1 MNLSMQELFTKNT
14 KVIFFN
20 EHPVPIQAMLD
31 YDWICSK
38 SKPCVSAIVNPKKSG
53 FHKTFFGPKE
63 ILIPVFKTLDEA
75 TKYDPLA
82 DVLIN
87 FASIRSSFES
97 TKLALESQN
106 IRTVVL
112 VAEGIPENQT
122 RELIR
127 IAKKNKKW
135 IIGPSTVGAIKA
147 GAIRIGYSGGSSE
160 NILESKLYQHGSVGV
175 VTVSGGMSNEV
186 YSIVNKNTD
195 GVNEGVAIGG
205 DTFPGSTLLENVMRL
220 HENPDIKMLVV
231 LGEIG
236 GTDEYEIAEA
246 IKAGTI
252 DKPVVAWV
260 SGTVAELFPVEVQF
274 GHAGA
279 RSGSRKVSAVAKNKA
294 LKDAGAYV
302 PKSFNQFG
310 FLIKKVFDDNVRR
323 QTSYKLPVQVT
334 PQIPPIDFENALR
347 DGVVRRKSSIVSGIS
362 DDRGEKL
369 TYNGIDIDKIV
380 EKPLSHTINAL
391 WFENRLD
398 NTGMEFLELCLKLT
412 ADHGP
417 AVVTAH
423 NAITTARAG
432 KDLVSSVVSGLLTI
446 GPRHG
451 GAINDSAKWQF
462 HCVSAEVDPAD
473 FVKEQ
478 NLKGELI
485 MGIGHRIKSVQNPDE
500 RVELIKQFAR
510 KNLKKTTHLDYALKV
525 ESETTKKKNNLIL
538 NVDGAIASVFLDIL
552 KSNNYKEEEIL
563 ELIKIELFNAIFLLG
578 RTIGI
583 VGHVLDQKKKNE
595 PLYRHPWDDILY
607 LKDSKK

>member
-1 MNLSMQELFTKNT
+1 MNLKMQELFTRNT
-14 KVIFFN
+14 KVIFYN

-38 SKPCVSAIVNPKKSG
+38 TEVCVSAIVNPKKSG
-53 FHKTFFGPKE
+53 FHKTFFGPNE
-63 ILIPVFKTLDEA
+63 ILIPVFKTLEEA
-75 TKYDPLA
+75 VRYDPKA

-87 FASIRSSFES
+87 FASVRSSFES
-97 TKLALESQN
+97 TKVALETPN

-127 IAKKNKKW
+127 LAKENKKW

-147 GAIRIGYSGGSSE
+147 GAIRVGYSGGSSE
-160 NILESKLYQHGSVGV
+160 NIIESKLYQPGSVGV

-220 HENPDIKMLVV
+220 HNNPEIKMLVV

-246 IKAGTI
+246 IKSGKI
-252 DKPVVAWV
+252 NKPVVAWV
-260 SGTVAELFPVEVQF
+260 SGTVAELFPTEVQF

-310 FLIKKVFDDNVRR
+310 YLIKKVFDDEVRKHKD
-323 QTSYKLPVQVT
+323 YKLPIQVT
-334 PQIPPIDFENALR
+334 PQIPPMDFDSAVR
-347 DGVVRRKSSIVSGIS
+347 DGLVRRKTSIVSGIS
-362 DDRGEKL
+362 DDRGDKL
-369 TYNGIDIDKIV
+369 TYNGVDIDKIV
-380 EKPLSHTINAL
+380 EKPLSYTINAL
-391 WFENRLD
+391 WFENQLD
-398 NTGMEFLELCLKLT
+398 KTGMDFLELCLKLT

-417 AVVTAH
+417 AVVTSH

-451 GAINDSAKWQF
+451 GAINDAAKWQF
-462 HCVSAEVDPAD
+462 ECVANQINPAE
-473 FVKEQ
+473 FVKEM
-478 NLKGELI
+478 NSKGELI
-485 MGIGHRIKSVQNPDE
+485 MGIGHRIKSIQNPDE
-500 RVELIKQFAR
+500 RVQLIKKFAR
-510 KNLKKTTHLDYALKV
+510 KNLKKTEHLDFALKV
-525 ESETTKKKNNLIL
+525 ETETTKKKNNLIL
-538 NVDGAIASVFLDIL
+538 NVDGAIGAVFLDIL
-552 KSNNYKEEEIL
+552 KSNKYKDEEIL
-563 ELIKIELFNAIFLLG
+563 ELIEMELFNAIFLLG

-583 VGHVLDQKKKNE
+583 IGHVLDQKRMKE

-607 LKDSKK
+607 K

>member
-1 MNLSMQELFTKNT
+1 MKGLFTKNT

-31 YDWICSK
+31 YDWICAK
-38 SKPCVSAIVNPKKSG
+38 SEPCVSAIVNPKKTG

-63 ILIPVFKTLDEA
+63 ILIPVFKSLEEA
-75 TKYDPLA
+75 VKYAPQA

-97 TKLALESQN
+97 TKLALATKT
-106 IRTVVL
+106 IRSIVL

-160 NILESKLYQHGSVGV
+160 NIIESKLYQPGSVGV

-205 DTFPGSTLLENVMRL
+205 DTYPGSTLLENVMRL
-220 HENPDIKMLVV
+220 HENPEIKMLVV

-236 GTDEYEIAEA
+236 GTDEYEIADA
-246 IKAGTI
+246 IKSEKI
-252 DKPVVAWV
+252 NKPVVAWV
-260 SGTVAELFPVEVQF
+260 SGTVAELFQTEVQF

-279 RSGSRKVSAVAKNKA
+279 RSGSRKVSAIAKNKA
-294 LKDAGAYV
+294 LKEAGAYV

-310 FLIKKVFDDNVRR
+310 YLIKKVFEDEV
-323 QTSYKLPVQVT
+323 QKQKGYTLPTQVI
-334 PQIPPIDFENALR
+334 PQIPPQDFDSALR
-347 DGVVRRKSSIVSGIS
+347 DGLVRRRTSIVSGIS

-369 TYNGIDIDKIV
+369 TYKGVDIDKIV
-380 EKPLSHTINAL
+380 KKPLSQTINAL

-398 NTGMEFLELCLKLT
+398 KTGMDFLELCLKLT

-462 HCVSAEVDPAD
+462 QCVATKINPTE
-473 FVKEQ
+473 FVKEM

-485 MGIGHRIKSVQNPDE
+485 MGIGHRVKSVQNPDE
-500 RVELIKQFAR
+500 RVQLIKDFAR
-510 KNLKKTTHLDYALKV
+510 KNLKKTAHLDYALLV
-525 ESETTKKKNNLIL
+525 EAETTKKKNNLIL
-538 NVDGAIASVFLDIL
+538 NVDGAIGSVFLDIL
-552 KSNNYKEEEIL
+552 KSNNYKDDEIL
-563 ELIKIELFNAIFLLG
+563 ELIEIELFNAIFLLG

-583 VGHVLDQKKKNE
+583 IGHVLDQKKMKE

-607 LKDSKK
+607 K

>member
-1 MNLSMQELFTKNT
+1 MQELFSRNT
-14 KVIFFN
+14 KVIFYN

-38 SKPCVSAIVNPKKSG
+38 SVPCVSAIVNPKKSG

-75 TKYDPLA
+75 VELSPES

-87 FASIRSSFES
+87 FASVRSCFES
-97 TKLALESQN
+97 TKIALEN
-106 IRTVVL
+106 PHIKTIVI

-127 IAKKNKKW
+127 IARLKKKW
-135 IIGPSTVGAIKA
+135 IIGPSTVGVIKA
-147 GAIRIGYSGGSSE
+147 GAIRVGYSGGSSE
-160 NILESKLYQHGSVGV
+160 NILESKLYQPGSVGV

-205 DTFPGSTLLENVMRL
+205 DSFPGSTLLENVMRL
-220 HENPDIKMLVV
+220 HDNPEIKMLVV

-236 GTDEYEIAEA
+236 GTDEYEIAKG
-246 IKAGTI
+246 IKSGKI
-252 DKPVVAWV
+252 NKPLVAWV
-260 SGTVAELFPVEVQF
+260 SGTVAELFSTEVQF

-279 RSGSRKVSAVAKNKA
+279 RSGSREVSAISKNKA
-294 LKDAGAYV
+294 LKVAGAYV

-310 FLIKKVFDDNVRR
+310 FVIRKVFEDNVKK
-323 QTSYKLPVQVT
+323 QIGYKPPQRVV
-334 PQIPPIDFENALR
+334 PQIPPLDFDSAVQ
-347 DGVVRRKSSIVSGIS
+347 DGLVRRRTSIVSGIS
-362 DDRGEKL
+362 DDRGDKL
-369 TYNGIDIDKIV
+369 TYKGVDIDKIV

-398 NTGMEFLELCLKLT
+398 KTGMDFLELCLKLT

-417 AVVTAH
+417 AVVTSH

-451 GAINDSAKWQF
+451 GAINDAAKWQF
-462 HCVSAEVDPAD
+462 NCVTNQIDSAE
-473 FVKEQ
+473 FVKEM
-478 NLKGELI
+478 NSKGELI
-485 MGIGHRIKSVQNPDE
+485 MGIGHRVKSVQNPDE
-500 RVELIKQFAR
+500 RVELISKFAK
-510 KNLKKTTHLDYALKV
+510 KNLKKTSHLDYAIEV
-525 ESETTKKKNNLIL
+525 EKETTKKRNNLIL
-538 NVDGAIASVFLDIL
+538 NVDGAIGAVFLDIL
-552 KSNNYKEEEIL
+552 EANRYSDVEIMELL
-563 ELIKIELFNAIFLLG
+563 EVELFNAIFLLG
-578 RTIGI
+578 RSIGI
-583 VGHVLDQKKKNE
+583 VGHVLDQKKMKE

-607 LKDSKK
+607 K

>member
-1 MNLSMQELFTKNT
+1 MKDLFTKNT
-14 KVIFFN
+14 KVIFYN

-38 SKPCVSAIVNPKKSG
+38 SEPCVSAIVNPKKSG

-63 ILIPVFKTLDEA
+63 ILIPVFKTLEEA
-75 TKYDPLA
+75 VLYDPKA

-97 TKLALESQN
+97 TKSALESKT

-127 IAKKNKKW
+127 IAKVNKKW

-147 GAIRIGYSGGSSE
+147 GVIRIGYSGGSSE
-160 NILESKLYQHGSVGV
+160 NIIESKLYQPGSVGV

-205 DTFPGSTLLENVMRL
+205 DTYPGSTLLENVLRL
-220 HENPDIKMLVV
+220 HDNNDITMLVV

-236 GTDEYEIAEA
+236 GTDEYEIADA
-246 IKAGTI
+246 IKTGKI
-252 DKPVVAWV
+252 VKPVVAWV

-279 RSGSRKVSAVAKNKA
+279 RSGGRKVSAVAKNKA
-294 LKDAGAYV
+294 LREAGAYV
-302 PKSFNQFG
+302 PNSFNQFG
-310 FLIKKVFDDNVRR
+310 FLIKKVFEDNVKR
-323 QTSYKLPVQVT
+323 QNDYKFPDPVT
-334 PQIPPIDFENALR
+334 LQIPPIDFDNALR
-347 DGVVRRKSSIVSGIS
+347 DGVVRRRTSIVSGVS

-369 TYNGIDIDKIV
+369 TYKGVDIDKIV
-380 EKPLSHTINAL
+380 EKPLSQTINAL

-398 NTGMEFLELCLKLT
+398 KTGMDFLELCLKLT

-432 KDLVSSVVSGLLTI
+432 KDLVSSVVAGLLTI

-462 HCVSAEVDPAD
+462 KCVANKVSPTE
-473 FVKEQ
+473 FVKDM
-478 NLKGELI
+478 NSKGELI
-485 MGIGHRIKSVQNPDE
+485 MGIGHRVKSVQNPDE
-500 RVELIKQFAR
+500 RVELIKKYAQ
-510 KNLKKTTHLDYALKV
+510 KNLKKRAHLDYALEV

-538 NVDGAIASVFLDIL
+538 NVDGAIGAVFLDIL
-552 KSNNYKEEEIL
+552 KANKYGDEEIL
-563 ELIKIELFNAIFLLG
+563 ELIEMELFNAIFLLG

-583 VGHVLDQKKKNE
+583 IGHVLDQKKMKE

-607 LKDSKK
+607 KQ

>member
-1 MNLSMQELFTKNT
+1 MQELFTKNT
-14 KVIFFN
+14 KVIFYN

-38 SKPCVSAIVNPKKSG
+38 PEPCVSAIINPKKSG

-63 ILIPVFKTLDEA
+63 ILIPVFKTLEEA
-75 TKYDPLA
+75 VRYNPKA

-87 FASIRSSFES
+87 FASVRSSFES
-97 TKLALESQN
+97 TKVALETPN

-127 IAKKNKKW
+127 IANHNKKW

-147 GAIRIGYSGGSSE
+147 GAIRVGYSGGSSE
-160 NILESKLYQHGSVGV
+160 NIIESKLYQPGSVGV

-186 YSIVNKNTD
+186 YWIVNNNTD

-205 DTFPGSTLLENVMRL
+205 DTYPGSTLLENVMRL
-220 HENPDIKMLVV
+220 HHNPEIKMLVV

-236 GTDEYEIAEA
+236 GTDEYEIADG
-246 IKAGTI
+246 IKSGKI
-252 DKPVVAWV
+252 NKPVVAWV
-260 SGTVAELFPVEVQF
+260 SGTVAELFPTEVQF

-279 RSGSRKVSAVAKNKA
+279 RSGSRKVSAVEKNKA
-294 LKDAGAYV
+294 LKEAGAYV

-310 FLIKKVFDDNVRR
+310 YLIKKVFDDEVRKKKD
-323 QTSYKLPVQVT
+323 YKLPTQAT
-334 PQIPPIDFENALR
+334 PQIPPLDFDSAVREGL
-347 DGVVRRKSSIVSGIS
+347 VRRSTSIVSGIS
-362 DDRGEKL
+362 DDRGDKL
-369 TYNGIDIDKIV
+369 TYNGVDIDKII
-380 EKPLSHTINAL
+380 EKPLSYTINAL
-391 WFENRLD
+391 WFEDRLD
-398 NTGMEFLELCLKLT
+398 KTGMDFLELCLKLT

-423 NAITTARAG
+423 NAITTSRAG

-451 GAINDSAKWQF
+451 GAINDAARWQF
-462 HCVSAEVDPAD
+462 ECITNQIDSAD
-473 FVKEQ
+473 FVKEM
-478 NLKGELI
+478 NSKGELI

-500 RVELIKQFAR
+500 RVQLIKKFAR
-510 KNLKKTTHLDYALKV
+510 KNLKKTDHLDFALKV
-525 ESETTKKKNNLIL
+525 ETETTKKKNNLIL
-538 NVDGAIASVFLDIL
+538 NVDGAIGAVFLDIL
-552 KSNNYKEEEIL
+552 TSNKYMDEEIL
-563 ELIKIELFNAIFLLG
+563 ELIEMELFNAIFLLG

-583 VGHVLDQKKKNE
+583 IGHVLDQKRMKE

-607 LKDSKK
+607 N

>member
-1 MNLSMQELFTKNT
+1 MQELFRKNT
-14 KVIFFN
+14 KVIFYN

-38 SKPCVSAIVNPKKSG
+38 TEPCVSAIVNPKKSG

-63 ILIPVFKTLDEA
+63 ILIPVFKTITEA
-75 TKYDPLA
+75 VQYAPQA

-97 TKLALESQN
+97 TKVALETPN

-112 VAEGIPENQT
+112 VAEGIPEIQT

-127 IAKKNKKW
+127 IAKENKKW

-147 GAIRIGYSGGSSE
+147 GAIRVGYSGGSSE
-160 NILESKLYQHGSVGV
+160 NVIESKLYQPGSVGV

-205 DTFPGSTLLENVMRL
+205 DTYPGSTLLENVMRL
-220 HENPDIKMLVV
+220 HENPEIKMLVV

-236 GTDEYEIAEA
+236 GTDEYEIADA
-246 IKAGTI
+246 IKSGKI

-260 SGTVAELFPVEVQF
+260 SGTVAELFQTEVQF

-279 RSGSRKVSAVAKNKA
+279 RSGSRKVSAIEKNKA
-294 LKDAGAYV
+294 LKEAGAYV

-310 FLIKKVFDDNVRR
+310 YMIKKVFEDE
-323 QTSYKLPVQVT
+323 VQKRKGYTIPTQVI
-334 PQIPPIDFENALR
+334 PQIPPQDFDSALR
-347 DGVVRRKSSIVSGIS
+347 DGLVRRRTSIVSGIS

-369 TYNGIDIDKIV
+369 TYKGVDIDKIV
-380 EKPLSHTINAL
+380 KKPLSQTINAL

-398 NTGMEFLELCLKLT
+398 KTGMDFLELCLKLT

-451 GAINDSAKWQF
+451 GAINDSAKWQLQ
-462 HCVSAEVDPAD
+462 CITTQINPTE
-473 FVKEQ
+473 FVKEM
-478 NLKGELI
+478 NSKGELI
-485 MGIGHRIKSVQNPDE
+485 MGIGHRVKSVQNPDE
-500 RVELIKQFAR
+500 RVQLIKAFAR
-510 KNLKKTTHLDYALKV
+510 KNLKKTAHLDYALLV
-525 ESETTKKKNNLIL
+525 EAETTKKKNNLIL
-538 NVDGAIASVFLDIL
+538 NVDGAIGSVFLDVL
-552 KSNNYKEEEIL
+552 KSNNYNDDEIL
-563 ELIKIELFNAIFLLG
+563 ELIEIELFNAIFLLG

-583 VGHVLDQKKKNE
+583 IGHVLDQKKMNE

-607 LKDSKK
+607 K

>member
-1 MNLSMQELFTKNT
+1 MKKLFTKNT

-31 YDWICSK
+31 FDWICAK
-38 SKPCVSAIVNPKKSG
+38 SEPCVSAIVNPKKTG

-63 ILIPVFKTLDEA
+63 ILIPVFKSLEEA
-75 TKYDPLA
+75 VKFAPQA

-97 TKLALESQN
+97 TKLALATKT
-106 IRTVVL
+106 IRSIVL

-160 NILESKLYQHGSVGV
+160 NIIESKLYQPGSVGV

-205 DTFPGSTLLENVMRL
+205 DTYPGSTILENVMRL
-220 HENPDIKMLVV
+220 HENPEIKMLVV

-246 IKAGTI
+246 IKTGKI

-260 SGTVAELFPVEVQF
+260 SGTVAELFQTEVQF

-279 RSGSRKVSAVAKNKA
+279 RSGSRKVSALAKNKV
-294 LKDAGAYV
+294 LKEAGAYV

-310 FLIKKVFDDNVRR
+310 YLIKKVFEDEVQKRKGY
-323 QTSYKLPVQVT
+323 TLPTQVI
-334 PQIPPIDFENALR
+334 PQVPPQDFDIALR
-347 DGVVRRKSSIVSGIS
+347 DGLVRRRTSIVSGIS

-369 TYNGIDIDKIV
+369 TYKGVDIDKIV
-380 EKPLSHTINAL
+380 KKPLSQTINAL

-398 NTGMEFLELCLKLT
+398 KTGMDFLELCLKLT

-462 HCVSAEVDPAD
+462 QCVATKINPTE
-473 FVKEQ
+473 FVKEM

-485 MGIGHRIKSVQNPDE
+485 MGIGHRVKSVQNPDE
-500 RVELIKQFAR
+500 RVQLIKDFAR
-510 KNLKKTTHLDYALKV
+510 KNLKKSAHLDYALLV
-525 ESETTKKKNNLIL
+525 ETETTKKKNNLIL
-538 NVDGAIASVFLDIL
+538 NVDGAIGSVFLDIL
-552 KSNNYKEEEIL
+552 KSNNYKDDEIL
-563 ELIKIELFNAIFLLG
+563 ELIEIELFNAIFLLG

-583 VGHVLDQKKKNE
+583 IGHVLDQKKMKE

-607 LKDSKK
+607 K

>member
-1 MNLSMQELFTKNT
+1 MQELFTKNT
-14 KVIFFN
+14 KVIFYN

-31 YDWICSK
+31 YDWICAK
-38 SKPCVSAIVNPKKSG
+38 SEPCVSAIVNPKKSG

-63 ILIPVFKTLDEA
+63 ILIPVFKILEEA
-75 TKYDPLA
+75 VRYDSKA

-87 FASIRSSFES
+87 FASVRSSFES
-97 TKLALESQN
+97 TKVALETPN
-106 IRTVVL
+106 IRTVIL

-127 IAKKNKKW
+127 LAKENKKW

-147 GAIRIGYSGGSSE
+147 GAIRVGYSGGSSE
-160 NILESKLYQHGSVGV
+160 NIIESKLYQPGSVGV

-186 YSIVNKNTD
+186 YSIVNNNTD

-205 DTFPGSTLLENVMRL
+205 DTYPGSTLLENVMRL
-220 HENPDIKMLVV
+220 HDNPEIKMLVV

-236 GTDEYEIAEA
+236 GTDEYEIADA
-246 IKAGTI
+246 IKSGKI
-252 DKPVVAWV
+252 NKPVVAWV
-260 SGTVAELFPVEVQF
+260 SGTVAELFPTEVQF

-294 LKDAGAYV
+294 LKEAGAFV

-310 FLIKKVFDDNVRR
+310 YLIKKVFDDEVRKKKD
-323 QTSYKLPVQVT
+323 YILPTQVT
-334 PQIPPIDFENALR
+334 PQIPALDFDSAIR
-347 DGVVRRKSSIVSGIS
+347 DGLVRRSTSIISGIS

-369 TYNGIDIDKIV
+369 SYNGVDIDKIV
-380 EKPLSHTINAL
+380 DKPLSFTINAL

-398 NTGMEFLELCLKLT
+398 KTGMDFLELCLKLT

-451 GAINDSAKWQF
+451 GAINDAAKWQF
-462 HCVSAEVDPAD
+462 ECITNQIDSAD
-473 FVKEQ
+473 FVKEM
-478 NLKGELI
+478 NSKGELI
-485 MGIGHRIKSVQNPDE
+485 MGIGHRIKSIQNPDE
-500 RVELIKQFAR
+500 RVQLIKKFAK
-510 KNLKKTTHLDYALKV
+510 KNLKQTEHLEFALEV
-525 ESETTKKKNNLIL
+525 ENETTKKKNNLIL
-538 NVDGAIASVFLDIL
+538 NVDGAIGAVFLDIL
-552 KSNNYKEEEIL
+552 KSNKYEDEEIL
-563 ELIKIELFNAIFLLG
+563 ELIEMELFNAIFLLG

-583 VGHVLDQKKKNE
+583 IGHVLDQKRMKE

-607 LKDSKK
+607 K